1 MPASFRSSFLTHAE
15 ITATLR
21 AWAAAHPT
29 HARLESIGESPE
41 GRELWVLRI
50 GRDLDAVKPIA
61 WVDGNMHGVELC
73 GSSVALAIA
82 EDVLALHTQPDDAL
96 REGHPARALPPH
108 VRDTLRDVH
117 LCVLPRMSP
126 DGAEAVLADGRY
138 VRSVPRQLEPR
149 APNARW
155 AASDLDGDG
164 RSLSVRKQ
172 DPSGEW
178 VEHPDA
184 PGVMV
189 VRELEDAGPF
199 YKVWPEGTIEH
210 FDGVRVPTPTYL
222 SDSPVDLNRNF
233 PFTWQPEPAQP
244 GAGPF
249 PLSEPESRAVV
260 SWMTAHPSVF
270 LWLNLHTFGGVFIRP
285 LGNAIDKKMNQEDL
299 AVFRQLAA
307 WGETFTGYPT
317 VSGYEEF
324 TYEPDKP
331 LYGDLVDFAYH
342 QRGALAYVCELWD
355 VFAELGMERA
365 RPFADVYARLGRD
378 EMKKLAELDARHGSR
393 IFRPWRPL
401 AHPQLGD
408 VEVGGFDPIVGVFN
422 PPFER
427 VAQICDAQSAA
438 YLRAMALAPRLALST
453 PRVEALGADVYRV
466 VVDVRNDGYL
476 GTYVL
481 ASAKELAFDVDVYL
495 ACTGAGGAE
504 VDAEH
509 ARVRVGH
516 LDGWGRGRHSE
527 TPWWPRS
534 RGTVSSRRV
543 SIVARGRG
551 VVTLE
556 ASGARTGP
564 CRVEVTLG

>member
-1 MPASFRSSFLTHAE
+1 MSAVTRVYTPAE
-15 ITATLR
+15 
-21 AWAAAHPT
+21 AAAV
-29 HARLESIGESPE
+29 SQIG
-41 GRELWVLRI
+41 I
-50 GRDLDAVKPIA
+50 KAV
-61 WVDGNMHGVELC
+61 H
-73 GSSVALAIA
+73 
-82 EDVLALHTQPDDAL
+82 
-96 REGHPARALPPH
+96 
-108 VRDTLRDVH
+108 
-117 LCVLPRMSP
+117 
-126 DGAEAVLADGRY
+126 
-138 VRSVPRQLEPR
+138 
-149 APNARW
+149 
-155 AASDLDGDG
+155 
-164 RSLSVRKQ
+164 
-172 DPSGEW
+172 
-178 VEHPDA
+178 
-184 PGVMV
+184 
-189 VRELEDAGPF
+189 
-199 YKVWPEGTIEH
+199 
-210 FDGVRVPTPTYL
+210 
-222 SDSPVDLNRNF
+222 
-233 PFTWQPEPAQP
+233 
-244 GAGPF
+244 
-249 PLSEPESRAVV
+249 
-260 SWMTAHPSVF
+260 
-270 LWLNLHTFGGVFIRP
+270 
-285 LGNAIDKKMNQEDL
+285 NAIDKKMNQEDL

-427 VAQICDAQSAA
+427 VAEICDAQSAA

-495 ACTGAGGAE
+495 ACTGTGGAE
-504 VDAEH
+504 VDSEH